1 VDNADDIKRIPGPWL
16 SGAIM
21 SDDTSKRGAADRS
34 RINLEQ
40 DYEVRD
46 WSKTLG
52 VTKEELVA
60 AVKAVGNSAD
70 KVREYLK
77 KKN

>member
-1 VDNADDIKRIPGPWL
+1 
-16 SGAIM
+16 M

-40 DYEVRD
+40 DYEMRD

-70 KVREYLK
+70 KVRKYLK
-77 KKN
+77 KKK

>member
-1 VDNADDIKRIPGPWL
+1 
-16 SGAIM
+16 M

-34 RINLEQ
+34 RISLEQ
-40 DYEVRD
+40 DYEIRD

-52 VTKEELVA
+52 VTKEELMA

-70 KVREYLK
+70 KVREHLK
-77 KKN
+77 KKK